1 MSNTNIIKDV
11 KMSYFEDDI
20 KKIQTK
26 PNLYIRQY
34 GDAGEAHLVYEIVQN
49 AIDEIL
55 DPDSI
60 GSKIHI
66 NFDKITQRFSVED
79 DGRGFPEKDFPLDIF
94 CTKLQSG
101 SKSLRDGART
111 TSGEFGVGMT
121 VVNALSSE
129 FTLTSNRMVEKT
141 THTITFKSGEKI
153 SDEVTDNKKKKH
165 GSYVSF
171 IINPFYL
178 GIDAKIPIEDVFNWL
193 DDLSYH
199 FGDTEMIIKFDI
211 WNGGDLESSRII
223 KSKPFGKLIEKYVT
237 KPISP
242 VVGIEKKGGLI
253 EVVNNED
260 KERELTASLSFV
272 YDPDAVLEYHRN
284 EPTQFIDSFCN
295 FSNTLNGGVHVN
307 AAMEALCRYL
317 QNATKKS
324 MSDKEK
330 EKIDILW
337 QDIKDNI
344 LCIINVSTNAEV
356 QFVGNA
362 KNEIGNKALYPV
374 IKELITTGLNEYF
387 EKNPTELTSI
397 IKVVKTNAKAR
408 IELSKIKN
416 TTIKKRNKFENML
429 FDNYFPPNK
438 DKSKYLEIYLI
449 EGQHSAAG
457 SLDSGRN
464 HDFQAIFG
472 FRGNTKNPYK
482 CTYQE
487 FMKNSEWNTLFT
499 VIGWDPVKKN
509 LDDLKYSKIIIATDA
524 DIDGDSIASG
534 ILAGFYEH
542 AKPIIEAG
550 KMYRVYSPLYSIID
564 GRNKTRFVS
573 TKKEFVIIFAEKV
586 SDSYKVKING
596 KELSKKEIK
605 EFIKNS
611 SKYETQLESIS
622 NYYSIDP
629 YIIEVLTFHIHAGLK
644 SVAFDSFDELVR
656 DPRFI
661 RNALAD
667 IHKKYPEIQIDNNG
681 FVHGPAK
688 KGYQSLNLKERF
700 VTKTMKLNYLFDI
713 YNSIMIEAQGK
724 NNDDYVEYSIGDFL
738 YQISNLKPVIKTRYK
753 GLGEV
758 NADDLS
764 ETVLDPAK
772 RTLVQL
778 TISDAEE
785 ARETVLRLH
794 SSKTKY
800 RELRKEMM
808 SHYDIDYD
816 DIDN

>member
-1 MSNTNIIKDV
+1 MSIVDV

-34 GDAGEAHLVYEIVQN
+34 GDVGEAHLVYEIVQN

-55 DPDSI
+55 DPHSI
-60 GSKIHI
+60 GSRII
-66 NFDKITQRFSVED
+66 ITFDKVTQRFTVED

-121 VVNALSSE
+121 VVNALSKE
-129 FTLTSNRMVEKT
+129 FTLTSHRMVEKT
-141 THTITFKSGEKI
+141 SHTLEFKEGEKI
-153 SDEVTDNKKKKH
+153 SDEVTDNKKKIH
-165 GSYVSF
+165 GSKVSF

-178 GIDAKIPIEDVFNWL
+178 GIDAKIPIEDVFKWL

-199 FGDTEMIIKFDI
+199 FGDTDMIIEFNI
-211 WNGGDLESSRII
+211 WDGGTLESSRTI
-223 KSKPFGKLIEKYVT
+223 KSKPFGDLIKKYIT

-242 VVGIEKKGGLI
+242 VISVEKTGELI
-253 EVVNNED
+253 EVVNGED
-260 KERELTASLSFV
+260 KQRELTASLSFV
-272 YDPDAVLEYHRN
+272 YDPEGVAHYHRN
-284 EPTQFIDSFCN
+284 EPNQFIDSFCN
-295 FSNTLNGGVHVN
+295 FSNTLNGGVHAN
-307 AAMEALCRYL
+307 AAMESLCRFL
-317 QNATKKS
+317 QTSTKKA
-324 MSDKEK
+324 MTDKEK

-344 LCIINVSTNAEV
+344 IAIINVSTNAEV

-374 IKELITTGLNEYF
+374 IKDLITTGLNEYF
-387 EKNPTELTSI
+387 EHNASDLSSI
-397 IKVVKTNAKAR
+397 IKVVKSNAKAR
-408 IELSKIKN
+408 IELNKIKT
-416 TTIKKRNKFENML
+416 TTIKKRSKFENML
-429 FDNYFPPNK
+429 FNNYFPPNK
-438 DKSKYLEIYLI
+438 EKSKHLELYLI
-449 EGQHSAAG
+449 EGQRSAAG

-472 FRGNTKNPYK
+472 FRGNVLNACK
-482 CTYQE
+482 CTLQE
-487 FMKNSEWNTLFT
+487 FMKNTEWNTLYT
-499 VIGWDPVKKN
+499 CIGWDPVKQKVE
-509 LDDLKYSKIIIATDA
+509 DVKYDKIIIATDA

-534 ILAGFYEH
+534 MLAGFYET
-542 AKPIIEAG
+542 ARPLIEAG
-550 KMYRVYSPLYSIID
+550 KIYRVYAPLYSIVD
-564 GRNKTRFVS
+564 KGNKSKFVS
-573 TKKEFVIIFAEKV
+573 TKKEFINIFSERV
-586 SDSYKVKING
+586 SSSYNIKING
-596 KELSKKEIK
+596 NELSKKDIK
-605 EFIKNS
+605 RFINDTA
-611 SKYETQLESIS
+611 KYETHLERIS

-629 YIIEVLTFHIHAGLK
+629 YIIELVTYHLYMAKLAGVSETISGVLK
-644 SVAFDSFDELVR
+644 DQ
-656 DPRFI
+656 RFI

-667 IHKKYPEIQIDNNG
+667 IHKKYPEIQIDETG
-681 FVHGPAK
+681 FVHGPAA
-688 KGYQSLNLKERF
+688 KGYQSLNITESF
-700 VTKTMKLNYLFDI
+700 VNKTSKLTNIYDLYNTVMLDASSKGDENYI
-713 YNSIMIEAQGK
+713 T
-724 NNDDYVEYSIGDFL
+724 YSIGDFL
-738 YQISNLKPVIKTRYK
+738 SNVKSLKPIIKTRYK

-764 ETVLDPAK
+764 ETVMNPSN
-772 RTLVQL
+772 RTLVRL

-794 SSKTKY
+794 SSKVKY

-808 SHYDIDYD
+808 SNYDIDYD